1 MVPLADLKVKQV
13 KAAGMRYQSVTV
25 LKQCQLDS
33 GKCKKQLIILLLLF
47 FLISDVGKRKKK

>member
-1 MVPLADLKVKQV
+1 LADLKVKQV

-25 LKQCQLDS
+25 LKQCQLNS